1 MLVGFVGDVHGLAYH
16 VVALL
21 STWQR
26 VTHKKLDIIVQV
38 GDMGAYSVLDRMDES
53 SRRQMELDP
62 AQADFSRLLKADGL
76 ARSACEQFG
85 RSLHHRSTS

>member
-38 GDMGAYSVLDRMDES
+38 GDMGAYSVLSLS
-53 SRRQMELDP
+53 SENVRVIVQ
-62 AQADFSRLLKADGL
+62 
-76 ARSACEQFG
+76 
-85 RSLHHRSTS
+85 